1 MQIDFSQD
9 LNVSYR
15 RHFFL
20 LIRLILAVLVFGLC
34 VFELFLSFRG
44 LSSPVAMDQ
53 AQVARQIARGEGRTT
68 KFLRPLD
75 IQDQHKIV
83 KTKAPKAEREK
94 VAPNFNAFPD
104 TYNSPL
110 YTHILAGALR
120 ATGYHRFEEKRMD
133 CEVSNIYNGDRV
145 IAGVS
150 MVFFLISLIL
160 AYFLFSSV
168 FDEVLAS
175 TVVAFMG
182 LSHLML
188 RFAVSGLA
196 QPLLMCELL
205 AAAFFIVAAAK
216 SENRGTEF
224 KTILCNIAV
233 YAILVLAS
241 LSHPLG
247 AWCLVGYAI
256 YSSFAFRPLGMYGVF
271 GLIFLALAVYFPESA
286 RLEPMG
292 GLTPKFLHSIYSA
305 FGSDNVDLLMRSTS
319 DAAVPFSNS
328 NFFLRL
334 LGYIFNHLNSLYA
347 YMGGI
352 LVTPFFLL
360 ALFNKY
366 KRSSTEQLKWAVC
379 AMWLATGVGMTCF
392 GHAGEMDEDQLFII
406 FTPFFAAYGTA
417 LVFNFLARLQL
428 GTGFGAVRALTI
440 FFMLLLS
447 SGTFMFNLPQ
457 ELSFSILTSAR
468 GIPQYP
474 PYYPPALNG
483 KLHDMTTPEDVII
496 TDQPWAVAWYADR
509 KALWLPR
516 TIDTL
521 TQNIEPTF
529 AKAGQ
534 GIQGFLITPSSH
546 AMTQGGMSGIAS
558 TYGDFAPL
566 VMEGKLLQ
574 MVPKHNMAF
583 AELFNNQGNSQ
594 VRSRTLA
601 NLVSSQGEYH
611 FRNFLL
617 GADIVYYSKN
627 DVSDLA
633 NKPEK

>member
-1 MQIDFSQD
+1 MFTEISQD
-9 LNVSYR
+9 MHESYR
-15 RHFFL
+15 RHFFF
-20 LIRLILAVLVFGLC
+20 LIRLILAVLIVGLC

-44 LSSPVAMDQ
+44 LNSPVAMDQ

-68 KFLRPLD
+68 KLLRPID
-75 IQDQHKIV
+75 VVDQHKV
-83 KTKAPKAEREK
+83 LKDAAPKAEK
-94 VAPNFNAFPD
+94 DKAAPNFNAFPD
-104 TYNSPL
+104 TYNAPL

-120 ATGYHRFEEKRMD
+120 ATGFHRFEEKRMD
-133 CEVSNIYNGDRV
+133 SEVSNIYMGDRI
-145 IAGVS
+145 IAAVS

-160 AYFLFSSV
+160 AYFLFSAL

-182 LSHLML
+182 LSQLML

-205 AAAFFIVAAAK
+205 TAAFFIIAAVK
-216 SENRGTEF
+216 SENQGSEL
-224 KTILCNIAV
+224 KTILCNLMV
-233 YAILVLAS
+233 YTLLVLLS

-247 AWCLVGYAI
+247 SWCLIGYTI
-256 YSSFAFRPLGMYGVF
+256 FSIFAFRPFGMYGVF
-271 GLIFLALAVYFPESA
+271 GLLILVLAVYLPESA
-286 RLEPMG
+286 RLAPMG
-292 GLTPKFLHSIYSA
+292 GSVTKFLHSIYSS
-305 FGSDNVDLLMRSTS
+305 FGSDNAELLMRSTS

-334 LGYIFNHLNSLYA
+334 LGYLFNQQSTLYA

-352 LVTPFFLL
+352 VVTPFFIL

-366 KRSSTEQLKWAVC
+366 KRSTAEHLKWAIC

-392 GHAGEMDEDQLFII
+392 GHAGEMDEDQLYII
-406 FTPFFAAYGTA
+406 FAPFFAAYGTA

-428 GTGFGAVRALTI
+428 GTGYAAVRALTI
-440 FFMLLLS
+440 FFMLLFS
-447 SGTFMFNLPQ
+447 SGSFMFALPQ

-474 PYYPPALNG
+474 PYYPSALNG

-521 TQNIEPTF
+521 TMDIEPIF

-534 GIQGFLITPSSH
+534 GIQGFLITPTSH
-546 AMTQGGMSGIAS
+546 GASKGGMAGLAS
-558 TYGDFAPL
+558 ANGDFAPL

-583 AELFNNQGNSQ
+583 TELFNNQGNSQ

-601 NLVSSQGEYH
+601 SLVSSQGEYH

-627 DVSDLA
+627 DVSEA
-633 NKPEK
+633 ASSKK